1 MKKFDYLLFI
11 KKLVLFFA
19 GLWIIQTGVAVF
31 IKANIGSDPFTVFTQ
46 GLASVLN
53 ITTGQANLV
62 ILCTF
67 FAIIL
72 LTSRKSINIGTIL
85 AVVSAGFF
93 IDLMTNVLDKV
104 SFDSYNIIVKCLI
117 LFLGCVIIAIGFSM
131 LMTANLGVAPND
143 LIPLILQEKLNCQYR
158 WIRIT
163 LDLTF
168 LIVGFFLGGVVGIG
182 TVIAAFCQGPVI
194 QFCMPKVDKILK
206 PFLKET
212 VTADSALAE

>member
-11 KKLVLFFA
+11 KKLILFFA

-31 IKANIGSDPFTVFTQ
+31 IKASIGSDPFTVFTQ
-46 GLASVLN
+46 GLATLLN

-62 ILCTF
+62 ILVTF
-67 FAIIL
+67 FTIIL
-72 LTSRKSINIGTIL
+72 LTARKSINIGTVL

-93 IDLMTNVLDKV
+93 IDLMSGVLDKV
-104 SFDSYNIIVKCLI
+104 SFDSYNVVIKCII

-131 LMTANLGVAPND
+131 LMSANIGVAPND
-143 LIPLILQEKLNCQYR
+143 LIPLILQEKLKFQYR

-163 LDLTF
+163 LDLSF
-168 LIVGFFLGGVVGIG
+168 LVIGFFLGGVVGIG
-182 TVIAAFCQGPVI
+182 TIIAALCQGPTI
-194 QFCMPKVDKILK
+194 QYFMPKVDKILK

-212 VTADSALAE
+212 VAADSALAE